1 MAPNTTYW
9 RSPELGEQKEL
20 ELRQGRLRYHD
31 KGTGPPLVFVHGV
44 LVNAN
49 LWRKVVARL
58 SPDFRCVVLDM
69 PIGAHEVPMPR
80 EADLSPPALG
90 DVIADAIEALGLDDV
105 TLVGNDTGGA
115 LSQIAVARHPQKIG
129 RLVLTNCDAFENFPP
144 KMLKPVL
151 RVMTFPA
158 AMPVLLAPTRL
169 AAVRRRA
176 LKMMR
181 AAKHPV
187 EQEVVDSY
195 ALPPVVSAGV
205 RRDVKKFFRTADN
218 RYTLEAA
225 ERLGSFDRPALIA
238 WAPEDNFFPESDA
251 RRLAQALPNARLEWI
266 EDSYIFSPEDQP
278 GKLAELIGSFMREPA
293 AAS

>member
-1 MAPNTTYW
+1 MAPDTTYW

-20 ELRQGRLRYHD
+20 ELRQGTLRYHD
-31 KGTGPPLVFVHGV
+31 RGSGPPLVFVHGV

-58 SPDFRCVVLDM
+58 APDFRCITLDM
-69 PIGAHEVPMPR
+69 PIGAHEIPMPR

-90 DVIADAIEALGLDDV
+90 DLIADAIEALDLEDV

-115 LSQIAVARHPQKIG
+115 LSQIAVARRPEKVG

-144 KMLKPVL
+144 KILKPVL
-151 RVMTFPA
+151 RLMTLPG

-176 LKMMR
+176 LKAMR
-181 AAKHPV
+181 VAKHPV

-195 ALPPVVSAGV
+195 ALPPLVSAGV
-205 RRDVKKFFRTADN
+205 RRDIKKLFRAADN

-225 ERLGSFDRPALIA
+225 ERLRSFDRPALIA
-238 WAPEDNFFPESDA
+238 WAPEDSFFPESDA
-251 RRLAQALPNARLEWI
+251 RRLAEVLPQARLEWI

-278 GKLAELIGSFMREPA
+278 ERVAELIGSFVREPTPA
-293 AAS
+293 P

>member
-1 MAPNTTYW
+1 MARERVYW

-20 ELRQGRLRYHD
+20 GLRHGTVRYHD
-31 KGTGPPLVFVHGV
+31 RGSGPPLVFVHGV

-58 SPDFRCVVLDM
+58 APDFRCIALDM
-69 PIGAHEVPMPR
+69 PLGAHELPMPPA
-80 EADLSPPALG
+80 ADLSPPALG
-90 DVIADAIEALGLDDV
+90 DLIAEAIESLALEDA

-115 LSQIAVARHPQKIG
+115 LSQIAVARHPERVD

-144 KMLKPVL
+144 KVLKPLL
-151 RVMTFPA
+151 RVMTIPG

-169 AAVRRRA
+169 EAVRRRA
-176 LKMMR
+176 LKAMR
-181 AAKHPV
+181 VAKHPV

-195 ALPPVVSAGV
+195 ALPPLVSAGV
-205 RRDVKKFFRTADN
+205 RRDIKKLFRTAEN
-218 RYTLEAA
+218 RYTLDAA
-225 ERLGSFDRPALIA
+225 ARLRSFDRPALIA
-238 WAPEDNFFPESDA
+238 WAPEDKFFPEGDA
-251 RRLAQALPNARLEWI
+251 RRLAEVLPNARLEWI

-278 GKLAELIGSFMREPA
+278 EKLAQLIGSLVREPA